1 MTIIRFILIGLA
13 FYLLVRSFVLHAIDN
28 LQGNNRGNK
37 DDNIKFNRKRQI
49 SKSIGEFV
57 DYEEIE
63 KKEREKSN

>member
-1 MTIIRFILIGLA
+1 MVIIRFILIGLI
-13 FYLLVRSFVLHAIDN
+13 FYLLVRSFVLHAVDN

-57 DYEEIE
+57 DYEEVE
-63 KKEREKSN
+63 KKEREED